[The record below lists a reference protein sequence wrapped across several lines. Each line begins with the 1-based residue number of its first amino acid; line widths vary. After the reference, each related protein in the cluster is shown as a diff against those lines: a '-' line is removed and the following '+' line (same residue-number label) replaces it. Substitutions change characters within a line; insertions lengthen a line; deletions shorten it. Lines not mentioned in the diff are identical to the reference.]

1 MELRYDMLVM
11 GVYIVAAQHQGKR
24 GGLALAWATQVAKDR
39 FLICVG
45 SQSATRDLILASQA
59 FGLSVLG
66 QDQIALARAFGERSS
81 RDVDKF
87 AVVPFHTAVTGS
99 PLLDNCVA
107 AYDCRLEDVL
117 DHDSHK
123 LIIGCV
129 VAAERIGDDA
139 QRLIYRQ
146 EDYGH

>member
-1 MELRYDMLVM
+1 MELRYDMLVE
-11 GVYIVAAQHQGKR
+11 GVYVVAAQHGGKR

-45 SQSATRDLILASQA
+45 SQSATRDLILASGA

-66 QDQIALARAFGERSS
+66 RDQIALAAAFGDRSS
-81 RDVDKF
+81 REVDKF
-87 AVVPFHTAVTGS
+87 AGVPFHTAVTGS

-107 AYDCRLEDVL
+107 AYDCRVETVF
-117 DHDSHK
+117 DHETHK
-123 LIIGCV
+123 LIIGRV
-129 VAAERIGDDA
+129 VAAERFRDDSE
-139 QRLIYRQ
+139 RLIYRQ